1 VLGASG
7 QHLLFL
13 LSRDFLLLVVLA
25 FAIALLTVAT
35 QSLKTILAN
44 PVKSLRSE

>member
-13 LSRDFLLLVVLA
+13 LSRDFLLLVV
-25 FAIALLTVAT
+25 IALLTVAI
-35 QSLKTILAN
+35 QSLKTIFAN